1 MDTKK
6 FTGAG
11 CIGPS
16 MLASISN
23 ATTSP
28 TKENIVV
35 GATWPFVMLSISGQ
49 VVSFRM
55 MNAKRDV
62 SPSNVEKIFLSKYGY
77 VFFRTTDKNKA
88 FGFAT
93 LRLNSLLKELK
104 QRGYNI
110 DPSCVQNVLSARISL
125 TLMMVIPAAI
135 FALIATM
142 AILKPNGV

>member
-1 MDTKK
+1 
-6 FTGAG
+6 
-11 CIGPS
+11 
-16 MLASISN
+16 
-23 ATTSP
+23 
-28 TKENIVV
+28 
-35 GATWPFVMLSISGQ
+35 MLSISGQ

-88 FGFAT
+88 FGFVT